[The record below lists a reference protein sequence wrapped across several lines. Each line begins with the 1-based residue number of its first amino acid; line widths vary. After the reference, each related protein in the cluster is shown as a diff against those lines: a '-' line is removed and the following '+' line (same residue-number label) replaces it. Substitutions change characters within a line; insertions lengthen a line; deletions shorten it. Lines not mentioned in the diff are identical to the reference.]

1 MYIFKRGTKQYK
13 PNQVAAVQAVPVDQ
27 EALLT
32 PLPLVHLALLGDL
45 VVFEALPVLEVLVNQ
60 EGQVHLMQIS
70 ISIPF
75 S

>member
-1 MYIFKRGTKQYK
+1 
-13 PNQVAAVQAVPVDQ
+13 VVQ

-45 VVFEALPVLEVLVNQ
+45 VVFEALPVLEVLVDQ

>member
-13 PNQVAAVQAVPVDQ
+13 PNQVAAVQAVPVVQ

-45 VVFEALPVLEVLVNQ
+45 VVFEALPVLEVVKK
-60 EGQVHLMQIS
+60 V
-70 ISIPF
+70 
-75 S
+75 